1 MTFIEFEKEK
11 GELDE
16 EIDGLMY
23 ERTTYKDEL
32 KNYMQELNNDV
43 GKIIQLMSNITENI
57 DTNGTIV
64 KLICN
69 DIKNLD
75 NTRINITITISSLTK
90 LIILITGKEKLES
103 FEKEKQYKEPENA
116 IAVSNNIMEYF
127 KEYHHVTQVN
137 SLYQKKDTL
146 CNSL

>member
-1 MTFIEFEKEK
+1 
-11 GELDE
+11 
-16 EIDGLMY
+16 
-23 ERTTYKDEL
+23 
-32 KNYMQELNNDV
+32 
-43 GKIIQLMSNITENI
+43 MSNITENI

-116 IAVSNNIMEYF
+116 IAVSNDIMEYF

>member
-43 GKIIQLMSNITENI
+43 GKIIQLN
-57 DTNGTIV
+57 V
-64 KLICN
+64 KYN
-69 DIKNLD
+69 RK
-75 NTRINITITISSLTK
+75 
-90 LIILITGKEKLES
+90 
-103 FEKEKQYKEPENA
+103 Y
-116 IAVSNNIMEYF
+116 
-127 KEYHHVTQVN
+127 
-137 SLYQKKDTL
+137 
-146 CNSL
+146 